1 MEHGV
6 EESLCAWFDSG
17 SDDGDCSVGVGVDH
31 VGVVFGAEV
40 VADGG
45 GCGGFGDGVHWFFLS
60 VVFVFIE
67 NVS

>member
-1 MEHGV
+1 M
-6 EESLCAWFDSG
+6 CAWFDSG